1 MRQPACSRQLLLSA
15 ACVCRTTCFTPQ
27 QLTSPPPTHS
37 LATSL
42 CCCSLFPVRPFSM
55 SVIDTLAECV
65 HKGKRQ
71 LCSLWAPT
79 QRRIGR
85 STHPPARLPLLPL
98 ILFATLRNAVG
109 HVQINGYFSTL
120 CNLQTLSFSSLLL
133 SPSLAYNS
141 YSCGRGSKVEVGKVE
156 N

>member
-1 MRQPACSRQLLLSA
+1 MRQPAPARRCLRLLYNLFHSA
-15 ACVCRTTCFTPQ
+15 FTSQHP
-27 QLTSPPPTHS
+27 LPPHTFP
-37 LATSL
+37 
-42 CCCSLFPVRPFSM
+42 CCSLFPVRPFSM

-85 STHPPARLPLLPL
+85 STHPPVPPL

-120 CNLQTLSFSSLLL
+120 CNLQTLSFSALLL

-141 YSCGRGSKVEVGKVE
+141 YSCAGGLGVFGKVE

>member
-1 MRQPACSRQLLLSA
+1 MRQPAPAQRCLRLLYNLFHSA
-15 ACVCRTTCFTPQ
+15 FTSQHP
-27 QLTSPPPTHS
+27 LPPHTLP
-37 LATSL
+37 
-42 CCCSLFPVRPFSM
+42 CCSLFPVRPFSM

-71 LCSLWAPT
+71 LCSLWALT

-85 STHPPARLPLLPL
+85 STHPPVPPL

-120 CNLQTLSFSSLLL
+120 CNLQTLSFSPPPFSRRLSHITHTLLR
-133 SPSLAYNS
+133 A
-141 YSCGRGSKVEVGKVE
+141 GWGFGKVE